1 MEQKEQKFQCKGDCL
16 NCRKQPNER
25 REQWQYCAAQ
35 FTYNTMR
42 MIQSMQETV
51 NAMSGTIVEL
61 KEKVAAIQDSE
72 ALVYDPTEE
81 EKSEIPNIPIAQE
94 G

>member
-1 MEQKEQKFQCKGDCL
+1 M
-16 NCRKQPNER
+16 NCRSVNDR
-25 REQWQYCAAQ
+25 RIQWQYCAAQ

-81 EKSEIPNIPIAQE
+81 EKSEIPNLPIAQE

>member
-1 MEQKEQKFQCKGDCL
+1 MEQKEQKFQCTGDCM
-16 NCRKQPNER
+16 NCRSVNDR
-25 REQWQYCAAQ
+25 RIQWQYCAAQ